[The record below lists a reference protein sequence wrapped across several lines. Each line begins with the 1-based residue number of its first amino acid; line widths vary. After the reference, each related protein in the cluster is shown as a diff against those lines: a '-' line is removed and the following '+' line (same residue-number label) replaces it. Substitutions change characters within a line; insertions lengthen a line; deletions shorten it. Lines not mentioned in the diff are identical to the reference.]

1 MDPANRSTWPD
12 LGYEL
17 PLWQAGYSAVA
28 GLDEAGRGA
37 LAGPVAAGAVILP
50 PRSEIHSA
58 LSGVRDSKLMTPS
71 ARLFWAKRIRDQALA
86 WGIGWATSAEI
97 DQWGILHATRV
108 AMTRALENLVYFP
121 EFLLVDFLILGEC
134 PLPQIAIV
142 KGDVCSLS
150 IAAASVLA
158 KTARD
163 AEMRRA
169 DGEYPGYGFAQH
181 KGYGTLSHRQALS
194 RLGSSPIHRRS
205 FHCKEL

>member
-1 MDPANRSTWPD
+1 
-12 LGYEL
+12 
-17 PLWQAGYSAVA
+17 
-28 GLDEAGRGA
+28 
-37 LAGPVAAGAVILP
+37 
-50 PRSEIHSA
+50 
-58 LSGVRDSKLMTPS
+58 MTPS
-71 ARLFWAKRIRDQALA
+71 ARLLWAKRIRDQALA

-108 AMTRALENLVYFP
+108 AMTRGLENLAYSP
-121 EFLLVDFLILGEC
+121 DFLLVDFLILGEC

-163 AEMRRA
+163 AEMRQA